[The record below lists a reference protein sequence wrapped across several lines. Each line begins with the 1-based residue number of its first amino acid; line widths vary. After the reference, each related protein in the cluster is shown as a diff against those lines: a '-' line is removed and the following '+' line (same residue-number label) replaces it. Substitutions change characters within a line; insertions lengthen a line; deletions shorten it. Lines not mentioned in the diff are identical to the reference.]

1 MKHRVHLIQAIILA
15 ACIIA
20 GAAAAGP
27 LQALAERRAELIKNR
42 LIGRLESELG
52 ISVRYRSVSPALL
65 SLLTVRDVQVQFPGG
80 SFRAER
86 IRIFYNPLRSLRR
99 SEGGLQSLIT
109 RVAVHRGRLSADIPV
124 RRPGGRE
131 GAPNSPAPLRL
142 LEAKTLVLS
151 EFSVRLNFE
160 EFGAVDADDI
170 NLVLSGEPERTRYRF
185 EGGIRTENPR
195 FLPELGAVSAD
206 IRSRGSFS
214 PAQSAFNG
222 RFDILQA
229 ASDILV
235 LKPMA
240 ADLTLSPEGLTLRRI
255 DDELPMDIA
264 FSGSARGM
272 SVNAQM
278 VDLVLRDIAEPGP
291 SARVWNPWFDTVLN
305 GSFAAELG
313 GGAPRPVYSIDM
325 GADVPENAILRQPA
339 SLIIKA
345 SGNRSSAS
353 IKRLEARVPWGRAA
367 YEGSFSFDELVPDGV
382 LSLRVFDEALGGSL
396 SSPVNAAFALES
408 EGGMITANP
417 LYFAAGG
424 LQFHDFRFLV
434 LNENDQVSLSLL
446 AVSGMPDKTAMRRI
460 FIDAL
465 LDTANTPPSLIA
477 FAQAEGFE
485 LSHAARIL
493 GTGTPASL
501 PAAADALINLSG
513 MFEASADSWVLSVGQ
528 GEIISRSNQDNRISF
543 RGRASPERWS
553 LDALRL
559 SWNDFTADGRFSAQR
574 SSTGG
579 LAAGR
584 VILGEEVYPLK
595 ARWTRGGSLTVS
607 GDFGLQGVLGPKS
620 SAGRPLTLIGE
631 GIEIPSGGGRL
642 SADFRLKGIV
652 GRKDWEMYLQESRFT
667 RSLTDG
673 DVSSTTRLNGTISAD
688 KLTLP
693 TIRFTDD
700 SGILAGNA
708 VFERLPGKG
717 ILGRLLLSSAQNE
730 RYALSALRAN
740 NDWEV
745 SLSVQNG
752 RLERFDRER
761 LSGLVNLEGSLS
773 GALEDPLIQLKLD
786 TQGAAAASRPFE
798 MKGSADMKSGK
809 LRIQDAVFSRDGIA
823 VERGLALIDF
833 KTGGVRAA
841 AEFKASYNQIPV
853 SSGVSLAVD
862 FEKIPMHPRALMDGS
877 FTGTLATRAVL
888 WDERVHWP
896 AFTFQFVKTEE
907 QFVLRTPDAQ
917 VLSLSY
923 RFTNGQLDIASGG
936 PMPITALGG
945 GTVLDGMLDLSF
957 SSLSIDPG
965 LINYV
970 MVRDPVLLQYHVI
983 FQEGSFLGSLDI
995 RGPAAS
1001 PSMYGKLRA
1010 VDLKVDTPYTYAGI
1024 RPASSNIHFRG
1035 NRIDFDRIEIPV
1047 GEGIVYGEGYL
1058 VLDSWKIVDYDMI
1071 YGLRG
1076 AAGEGVPVYYP
1087 LMGIYLDG
1095 LASGEVRMRGDSTG
1109 YNLTGDIN
1117 FPFLK
1122 ASLGSPRVPVS
1133 QRRPGR
1139 RITPVRL
1146 DFSLTTGNNCTFYLP
1161 NEQIKIVRAAAEA
1174 NQTLKLTYS
1183 NQPRSLSVTGVLP
1196 IKSGDIFY
1204 FDRNFQVTQGSLRFN
1219 ETLQEF
1225 DPILAF
1231 RAETRVRDSQQ
1242 EPVSVALVYNAR
1254 VKSDFNP
1261 SVETV
1266 PARSNA
1272 EILALLGRAVVPF
1285 GSEDTAGGVKTLLQ
1299 ATGGAFAQ
1307 LGLVQPFEE
1316 VLREGLNLD
1325 MVTIRT
1331 DIIGN
1336 ALADSLNRGVELGA
1350 LDRGSGLGRF
1360 LDNTSLSAGKYIGNA
1375 LFVSGSVSAR
1385 YFQGQRLRSVFGGLE
1400 FETSLSLEMATPF
1413 FNVGWSYTPD
1423 IEEENRSF
1431 IADNSISLKWRFS
1444 Y

>member
-20 GAAAAGP
+20 GAAVIGP
-27 LQALAERRAELIKNR
+27 LQALADRRAEVVKNR
-42 LIGRLESELG
+42 LIGRLEAELG

-65 SLLTVRDVQVQFPGG
+65 SLLTVRDVRVKFSGG

-86 IRIFYNPLRSLRR
+86 IRIFYSPLRSLRR

-109 RVAVHRGRLSADIPV
+109 RVAVHRGRLSAEISA
-124 RRPGGRE
+124 RRPEVKAGPLNSS
-131 GAPNSPAPLRL
+131 APWKF

-151 EFSVRLNFE
+151 DFSSRLSFE
-160 EFGAVDADDI
+160 DLGVVDADDI
-170 NLVLSGEPERTRYRF
+170 DLVLSGEPERTRYRF
-185 EGGIRTENPR
+185 EGVLRTRNPL
-195 FLPELGAVSAD
+195 FFPELGAVSAD
-206 IRSRGSFS
+206 IRSLGSFS
-214 PAQSAFNG
+214 AAQSAFNG

-240 ADLTLSPEGLTLRRI
+240 VDLTFSPEGLTLRRI
-255 DDELPMDIA
+255 DDELPVDIA
-264 FSGSARGM
+264 LSGSARGM
-272 SVNAQM
+272 SMNAQM
-278 VDLVLRDIAEPGP
+278 VDLVLRDIAEPGR
-291 SARVWNPWFDTVLN
+291 SAQVWNPWFDTVLN
-305 GSFAAELG
+305 GSFSAELG
-313 GGAPRPVYSIDM
+313 GGEPRPIYRIDM
-325 GADVPENAILRQPA
+325 AAEVPENSILRWPA
-339 SLIIKA
+339 SLFIEA
-345 SGNRSSAS
+345 SGNRLSAS
-353 IKRLEARVPWGRAA
+353 IKRLEARVPWGKAA
-367 YEGSFSFDELVPDGV
+367 YEGSFGFDELVPEGV
-382 LSLRVFDEALGGSL
+382 LSFSVFDESLGGPL
-396 SSPVNAAFALES
+396 NDPVNAAFALGP
-408 EGGMITANP
+408 EGRMITANP

-424 LQFHDFRFLV
+424 LRFHDFRFLV

-446 AVSGMPDKTAMRRI
+446 AASGMPDKTAMRRI

-465 LDTANTPPSLIA
+465 LDTADTAPSFIA
-477 FAQAEGFE
+477 FAQVEGFE

-493 GTGTPASL
+493 GAGTPASL

-513 MFEASADSWVLSVGQ
+513 MFEASRDSWVLSVDQ
-528 GEIISRSNQDNRISF
+528 GEIISRDNQDNRISF

-559 SWNDFTADGRFSAQR
+559 SWNDFAADGRFSAR
-574 SSTGG
+574 RGSRGG

-584 VILGEEVYPLK
+584 IILGEEVYPLK
-595 ARWTRGGSLTVS
+595 ARWDRGGSLTVS
-607 GDFGLQGVLGPKS
+607 GDFGFKGVLGPKS
-620 SAGRPLTLIGE
+620 SAGRPLALIGE
-631 GIEIPSGGGRL
+631 SIEIPSGGGRL

-667 RSLTDG
+667 RSIIAG
-673 DVSSTTRLNGTISAD
+673 DVSSTTEFNGTISAD
-688 KLTLP
+688 RLALP
-693 TIRFTDD
+693 TIRFIDD
-700 SGILAGNA
+700 LGTLAGNA
-708 VFERLPGKG
+708 VFERLPGNAEV
-717 ILGRLLLSSAQNE
+717 LGRLLLISAQNE
-730 RYALSALRAN
+730 RYDISALRSN

-773 GALEDPLIQLKLD
+773 GALEDPLIQLKVD
-786 TQGAAAASRPFE
+786 TQEAAAVSRPFE
-798 MKGSADMKSGK
+798 LKGSADLKSGK

-823 VERGLALIDF
+823 VESGLVLIDF

-841 AEFKASYNQIPV
+841 AEFRAAYNQIPV

-862 FEKIPMHPRALMDGS
+862 FEKIPMNPRALMDGS
-877 FTGTLATRAVL
+877 FTGTLATRAVI
-888 WDERVHWP
+888 WDEQVHWP

-907 QFVLRTPDAQ
+907 EFVLRTPDAQ

-923 RFTNGQLDIASGG
+923 RFADGRLDIASGA
-936 PMPITALGG
+936 PMPITVFGG
-945 GTVLDGMLDLSF
+945 GTVLDGMTDLSF

-965 LINYV
+965 VINYV

-983 FQEGSFLGSLDI
+983 FQDGKLVGSLDI

-1001 PSMYGKLRA
+1001 PRMYGRLRA
-1010 VDLKVDTPYTYAGI
+1010 VNLKVDTPYTYAGI
-1024 RPASSNIHFRG
+1024 RPAGSDIHFRG
-1035 NRIDFDRIEIPV
+1035 NRIDFDRIEIPI
-1047 GEGIVYGEGYL
+1047 GEGIAYGEGYL

-1076 AAGEGVPVYYP
+1076 SAGEGVPVYYP

-1095 LASGEVRMRGDSTG
+1095 LAAGEIRMRGDSTG

-1117 FPFLK
+1117 FPSLK

-1146 DFSLTTGNNCTFYLP
+1146 DFSLTTGSNCTFYLP

-1174 NQTLKLTYS
+1174 NQTLKLTYG

-1219 ETLQEF
+1219 ETLREF

-1242 EPVSVALVYNAR
+1242 EPVSVTLVYNAP

-1272 EILALLGRAVVPF
+1272 EILVLLGQAVVPF
-1285 GSEDTAGGVKTLLQ
+1285 SDEGAAGGVQTLLQ

-1307 LGLVQPFEE
+1307 LGLVQPFEK

-1336 ALADSLNRGVELGA
+1336 ALADSLNRGVEIGA

-1385 YFQGQRLRSVFGGLE
+1385 YFQGQRLRSMFGGLE
-1400 FETSLSLEMATPF
+1400 FETSFSLEMATPF
-1413 FNVGWSYTPD
+1413 FNVGWSYTPN
-1423 IEEENRSF
+1423 IEENRSF
-1431 IADNSISLKWRFS
+1431 IADNSISLKWQFS